1 MNNYIESETIPL
13 VAEDEEELP
22 GLQDVPSSH
31 EEEDA
36 ISDELAVGI
45 EEQEELEESPSL
57 DAMPISHEEE
67 FATEYESSEDS
78 DLYSTQ
84 QETIPDEPTSDI
96 EAKLEGAE
104 DHVSQIT
111 NILEEIEEL
120 PELQDVPSSHE
131 AGEEIDSLG
140 DTIPD
145 ELAVGIE
152 EEQEEIEESPSL
164 DAMPISHEEDN
175 EINPSEDSLDSEDVE
190 ASLEATQDH
199 VSQITNILEEI
210 EELPGPQ
217 DVPSSHEAGEEI
229 DSLGNTIS
237 NEPAVGI
244 EEEEEIEESPNLDAM
259 PISHEEDE
267 EIDSLEDTSDTGLY
281 SIEEDAISDE
291 LAVGIEEQEEL
302 EESPSLDAMSISHE
316 EEPPPVVMDL
326 MKTSQ
331 SISTI
336 EKTDNIYT
344 LGNLQNLRD
353 IYSSPELK
361 EEHFQPLLEMVHKKF
376 CADASTFLLW
386 DELNSSYRVLLHNGL
401 DAHTLKNLYFGFF
414 DLFLDQNLPSQVWNL
429 NTMRSNIFFA
439 KRFSREFLQ
448 EKHVAHIL
456 NLARENSKHS
466 VFLFLFYSHIP
477 KQDMKNL
484 MNEFFEL
491 FQDYLPA
498 LYRFRKSQWS
508 DRTEEHYLEDMLCQT
523 SRLIKELSSGGK
535 DTVSVL
541 HLKLKGLGQ
550 YSDKEHQSKIDSIIQ
565 ELSRLLNQEEKC
577 ILNHTEGMIFL
588 LKVCNPSYFIQQA
601 HKLSSSE
608 GLSVQTVLK
617 HYPQDG
623 KNIHNYLNADS

>member
-1 MNNYIESETIPL
+1 MAISSKSNHRVTMSHPTKYNLLEDELYLWCRIPLSKGPVHHIARDVLIHGYWPGGTSRKRIPEEEAGITYALPSSSLPSQGKILSPVKEKIFTKELKDLTSDILAHDDESSLGQESQETRPPEETRSPMLQTLEKSLPQAFIPRESTHDLQEPEEMPSSEEEFATEYDSSEDSDLYSTQQETIPDEPTSDIEAKLEGAKDHVSQITNILEEIEELPGLQDVPVSSKEEQKQHSELRTYEMNNYIESETIPL

-31 EEEDA
+31 EED
-36 ISDELAVGI
+36 
-45 EEQEELEESPSL
+45 
-57 DAMPISHEEE
+57 
-67 FATEYESSEDS
+67 
-78 DLYSTQ
+78 
-84 QETIPDEPTSDI
+84 
-96 EAKLEGAE
+96 
-104 DHVSQIT
+104 
-111 NILEEIEEL
+111 
-120 PELQDVPSSHE
+120 
-131 AGEEIDSLG
+131 
-140 DTIPD
+140 
-145 ELAVGIE
+145 
-152 EEQEEIEESPSL
+152 
-164 DAMPISHEEDN
+164 
-175 EINPSEDSLDSEDVE
+175 
-190 ASLEATQDH
+190 
-199 VSQITNILEEI
+199 
-210 EELPGPQ
+210 
-217 DVPSSHEAGEEI
+217 
-229 DSLGNTIS
+229 
-237 NEPAVGI
+237 
-244 EEEEEIEESPNLDAM
+244 
-259 PISHEEDE
+259 
-267 EIDSLEDTSDTGLY
+267 
-281 SIEEDAISDE
+281 DAISDE

-361 EEHFQPLLEMVHKKF
+361 EEHFQPLLEMTHKKF

-414 DLFLDQNLPSQVWNL
+414 DLFLDQNLPSQFWNL